1 MTMTSNRPT
10 DLHPLTWTEVQ
21 NAAMDVAGRH
31 AGDPMPAGVWGVP
44 RGGITPAA
52 MVASYLRVPL
62 ADGPGP
68 GVLVVD
74 DLVDSGRTLERYAST
89 GPVDALYRKPGAPAH
104 LAPCAVPVEGWVVF
118 PWEAEAEQHGPADA
132 VVRILQHVGE
142 DPEREGL
149 RDTPGRVLR
158 AFTEMT
164 AGYGEDPAA
173 ILSTVFDEQHDQMV
187 VLSGI
192 EFTAL
197 CEHHLLPFVGTATV
211 GYVPNGKVVGL
222 SKLAR
227 LVECFARR
235 LQVQERMTNQVAQA
249 VMEHLQPLGVGVII
263 EAHHSCMGCRGVRK
277 PSAVMKTSALAG
289 IMRWDSTAR
298 GEFLRLAT

>member
-1 MTMTSNRPT
+1 MTMA
-10 DLHPLTWTEVQ
+10 HHLTWHDVEL
-21 NAAMDVAGRH
+21 AADALAKRH
-31 AGDPMPAGVWGVP
+31 SAKPPTGVFGIP
-44 RGGITPAA
+44 RGGVVPAA
-52 MVASYLRVPL
+52 MVAARLGVPI
-62 ADGPGP
+62 ATSGQP

-74 DLVDSGRTLERYAST
+74 DLVDSGRTLSRWLEAGHRA
-89 GPVDALYRKPGAPAH
+89 DALFVKPEAGAAH
-104 LAPCAVPVEGWVVF
+104 CAPRAVPVSGWVVF
-118 PWEAEAEQHGPADA
+118 PWEDQAEHAGPADA

-192 EFTAL
+192 EFTSL

-235 LQVQERMTNQVAQA
+235 LQVQERMTNQVAAA